1 MTSGLSLILTRDG
14 SHSFFSERFND
25 SYHSLHGAVQE
36 SNHVFIKH
44 GLEYLAKTTNEIKLL
59 ELGLGTGLNFILSYE
74 YVKTRPELTLYY
86 ESWEAYPVPKTMSDQ
101 LQYGRF
107 LESND
112 LINIHDLSWN
122 TTHRVSPQVTLNKQ
136 LKHFEELDRDQCFN
150 LIFHDA
156 FAPQKQPYLWQESF
170 LEKIAKSAQ
179 KDAILVTYCAQGE
192 FRRALTRLGF
202 DVHKLPGP
210 PGKREMVRAIKQN

>member
-1 MTSGLSLILTRDG
+1 MTSDLSLILTRDG

-44 GLEYLAKTTNEIKLL
+44 GLEYLAGNTNEIRLL
-59 ELGLGTGLNFILSYE
+59 ELGFGTGLNFMLSYR
-74 YVKTRPELTLYY
+74 YVKTRPDLTLYY

-107 LESND
+107 LDCND

-122 TTHRVSPQVTLNKQ
+122 TTHRICPQVTLNKQ
-136 LKHFEELDRDQCFN
+136 LKRFEELDKDQCFN

-192 FRRALTRLGF
+192 FRRSLTRLGF
-202 DVHKLPGP
+202 DVQKLPGP